1 MIQRMFLVILLLS
14 SHALAL
20 RSAVGAITTHDA
32 SVMAEPCCPL
42 CVPASDTGESQG
54 CGCGC
59 GQVEQD
65 NRIPTSPKDTPGVLS
80 VERWVPDAEPTEIRV
95 IEITESQRVA
105 ISDGF
110 VDAPGHTETN
120 RFLARIGV
128 WLN

>member
-20 RSAVGAITTHDA
+20 RSAVGAITTHNA
-32 SVMAEPCCPL
+32 SVMVEPCCPL
-42 CVPASDTGESQG
+42 CVPATANRDALG

-59 GQVEQD
+59 GEIEQD

-80 VERWVPDAEPTEIRV
+80 VERWVPNAEPTEIRV
-95 IEITESQRVA
+95 TEFTESQRVA
-105 ISDGF
+105 IADGF

>member
-1 MIQRMFLVILLLS
+1 MFLVILLLS

-20 RSAVGAITTHDA
+20 RSAMGAITTHDA
-32 SVMAEPCCPL
+32 SVMVEPCCPL
-42 CVPASDTGESQG
+42 CVPAAETGESQG

-59 GQVEQD
+59 GEVEQD

-80 VERWVPDAEPTEIRV
+80 SERWVPDAEPAEIRV
-95 IEITESQRVA
+95 IEITRSPRVA
-105 ISDGF
+105 IAADF
-110 VDAPGHTETN
+110 VDASDHTETN